1 MSLEAHIQEMEAKRQ
16 QLKEKI
22 AEMMTH
28 PSVDDIEIARLKR
41 EKLHIKD
48 EIARLK
54 KELSASS

>member
-1 MSLEAHIQEMEAKRQ
+1 MSLEAHIQELEAKRQ
-16 QLKEKI
+16 KLKDTI
-22 AEMMTH
+22 AEMMAH

-54 KELSASS
+54 KELGAA

>member
-1 MSLEAHIQEMEAKRQ
+1 MSLEAHIRELEAKRQ

-22 AEMMTH
+22 AELMSH

-41 EKLHIKD
+41 EKLHLKD

-54 KELSASS
+54 RQLDVA